1 MKAKWTVNPE
11 FSELDK
17 FVELSRDYDVAFEYT
32 DFTFPYIYQDK
43 EEVKKRIEAYKSVE
57 RDKSRDSL
65 HGVFFD
71 VAFLSMDKVLRERS
85 RELMDMS
92 LDIARDLGC
101 KGVVFHSGILGG
113 LNLPSYLEGWVKGM
127 CEFMPTVAERYKDI
141 DIYIENTVESAPSEL
156 VEVAA
161 RLKGLGNVKLCLDYA
176 HASIRPRKAEE
187 WIRDMAPYIGHIHV
201 NDNDLDNDLHL
212 ACGEG
217 NIDLNRFAAEVDYYG
232 LDTSIVLE
240 VTGYDR
246 AKRSLEYMA
255 KL

>member
-17 FVELSRDYDVAFEYT
+17 FIELSQQYDAAFEYT
-32 DFTFPYIYQDK
+32 DFTFPHIYQNK
-43 EEVKKRIEAYKSVE
+43 EETKRRIEAYNALD
-57 RDKSRDSL
+57 RDRSRDTL

-71 VAFLSMDKVLRERS
+71 VAFLSTDDVLRARS

-92 LDIARDLGC
+92 LDIARELNC
-101 KGVVFHSGILGG
+101 KGVVFHSGIIGG
-113 LNLPSYLEGWVKGM
+113 LNVPYYFEGWVKGM
-127 CEFMPTVAERYKDI
+127 CEFLPTVAERYKDI
-141 DIYIENTVESAPSEL
+141 NIYLENTVESSASEI

-176 HASIRPRKAEE
+176 HASIRPRKADE
-187 WIRDMAPYIGHIHV
+187 WIRDMAPYVGHMHV
-201 NDNDLDNDLHL
+201 NDNDLQNDLHL

-217 NIDLNRFAAEVDYYG
+217 NIDFNHFAAEVDYYG

-246 AKRSLEYMA
+246 ARRSLEFMS